1 MVPTFNSTFTRG
13 QSAGAEI
20 TGDAKITNM
29 DTTDGEK
36 FKETT

>member
-1 MVPTFNSTFTRG
+1 MVPTCYPSFTRG
-13 QSAGAEI
+13 KSAGAEI